1 MINNDGGEYSLQL
14 TPGKSYYAE
23 VKVRNDQQLESD
35 TTSFEFVMSADI
47 QKGSTGTVIGVMVGI
62 IVVLIIFV
70 DISCYYMKQG
80 GFIMTCQRALCAN
93 SDEKDDI
100 EKDSGEK
107 VPLNQ
112 ESGSLDGKN
121 DKNAKIKTN
130 AN

>member
-1 MINNDGGEYSLQL
+1 
-14 TPGKSYYAE
+14 
-23 VKVRNDQQLESD
+23 
-35 TTSFEFVMSADI
+35 
-47 QKGSTGTVIGVMVGI
+47 
-62 IVVLIIFV
+62 
-70 DISCYYMKQG
+70 MKQG

-121 DKNAKIKTN
+121 DKNANSVNIAELTYESILDIG
-130 AN
+130 

>member
-1 MINNDGGEYSLQL
+1 
-14 TPGKSYYAE
+14 
-23 VKVRNDQQLESD
+23 
-35 TTSFEFVMSADI
+35 
-47 QKGSTGTVIGVMVGI
+47 
-62 IVVLIIFV
+62 
-70 DISCYYMKQG
+70 MKQG

-112 ESGSLDGKN
+112 ESGSLDEEKN

>member
-1 MINNDGGEYSLQL
+1 
-14 TPGKSYYAE
+14 
-23 VKVRNDQQLESD
+23 
-35 TTSFEFVMSADI
+35 
-47 QKGSTGTVIGVMVGI
+47 
-62 IVVLIIFV
+62 
-70 DISCYYMKQG
+70 MKQG